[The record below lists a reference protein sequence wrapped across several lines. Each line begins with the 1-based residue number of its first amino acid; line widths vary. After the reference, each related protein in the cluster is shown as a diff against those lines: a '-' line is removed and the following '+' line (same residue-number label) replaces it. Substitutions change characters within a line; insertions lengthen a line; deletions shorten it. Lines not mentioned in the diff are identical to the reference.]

1 MKRRIFIAGIVGI
14 LIAFSFWAW
23 RSDVSI
29 WRFMPRA
36 VAVVFGPKPVQ
47 IFSLVDHNGRSVTK
61 ADFTGKYLLV
71 FFGYTYCPDVCPTA
85 LNDMSEVLDELGASG
100 NSIVPLFISVDPK
113 RDTPEHL
120 KSYVENFHPRFIG
133 LTGTSAQ
140 IAAAAQ
146 SYKVRYIKMED
157 EDGDPETYYMGH
169 SSKVF
174 FVGPTGELLI
184 SFSGSTQPAEMKSK
198 IANLLSGEGR

>member
-1 MKRRIFIAGIVGI
+1 MQVEQIQGKQKGVLDEGNFIISIPVPPVKFPAIGFKYQRINPCKT
-14 LIAFSFWAW
+14 
-23 RSDVSI
+23 
-29 WRFMPRA
+29 RFD
-36 VAVVFGPKPVQ
+36 
-47 IFSLVDHNGRSVTK
+47 S
-61 ADFTGKYLLV
+61 YLLV